1 MAIDPIC
8 HMEVDEASAAGTS
21 EYLGN
26 AYYFCSPGCK
36 RAFDADPERY
46 LNGNGDGTPPISLLM
61 PEMLTPSTA
70 MATEGQAATATVA
83 APSAKNL
90 VTLNVSGMTCAS
102 CVERVARALTR
113 APGVQRANVNL
124 ATERA
129 QVYLEPG
136 VTDITPLL
144 ISVDEIGYGAE
155 LAQASEEEAAEQK
168 AAEVQTLKRDTTI
181 SAILSAPVALI
192 AMLPLQATGLVPPT
206 ATPIMVYLSL
216 ALTVPV
222 WAYFGWRFHRVTLLN
237 LRHRAVTMDTLIT
250 IGTSAA
256 FLYSLWFTVMTWGE
270 SMHGVYYDAA
280 AVITTLILLGKY
292 LEASSKQ
299 RSSEAIKKLIGLQP
313 QTARVR
319 RDGGELEV
327 PLAEVA
333 VGDLVL
339 VRPGE
344 RIPVDGRIEEGS
356 SAVDEAMLT
365 GESLPV
371 EKAPGDEA
379 IGATINKNG
388 LLAVRA
394 QKVGSDTALAQIVR
408 LVEEAQGSKAA
419 VQRLADRV
427 SEFFVPA
434 VILAALLTFA
444 GWYFVIDAGFARALI
459 PAVAVLV
466 IACPCALGLAT
477 PTAIMVGTGV
487 GAEHGVLIKG
497 GEVLERVGN
506 VTTVVLDKTGTL
518 TKGKPSVTDV
528 VRQDSA
534 AEDEVLLL
542 AATAERGSEHPI
554 GEAIV
559 AAAEERNLTI
569 DQPVNDFQAVPG
581 HGLAAR
587 IDGRA
592 VLLGTR
598 KLMADHG
605 VILSAETSGRLDSL
619 EAQGKTAVLLAQEG
633 RLIGIIAVA
642 DTLRPEAGEAIAK
655 LHQAGLQTVMITGD
669 NARTAGAIAQQV
681 GIDQVLA
688 EVLPQDKA
696 QQVQRLQA
704 QGQVVAMVGDGINDA
719 PALAQADVGIAIGT
733 GTDVAM
739 EASDITLIGSDL
751 RLILTGIMLSKRTLR
766 TIKQN
771 LFWAFVYNTLGIP
784 LAAMGLLSPMIAAG
798 AMAFSSVSVISNS
811 LRLRGFKA

>member
-21 EYLGN
+21 EYLGG

-61 PEMLTPSTA
+61 PEMLTRSTA

-168 AAEVQTLKRDTTI
+168 AAEVQTLKRDTII

-192 AMLPLQATGLVPPT
+192 AMLPLQAMGLVPPT

-270 SMHGVYYDAA
+270 SLHGVYYDAA

-371 EKAPGDEA
+371 EKTPGDEA

-434 VILAALLTFA
+434 VILAALLTFT

-497 GEVLERVGN
+497 GEVLERVGK

>member
-21 EYLGN
+21 EYQSS

-36 RAFDADPERY
+36 SAFDADPERY
-46 LNGNGDGTPPISLLM
+46 LNGNGDSTPSISLLM
-61 PEMLTPSTA
+61 PEMLTRSTA

-192 AMLPLQATGLVPPT
+192 AMLPLQTMGLVPPT

-434 VILAALLTFA
+434 VILAALLTFT

-497 GEVLERVGN
+497 GEVLERVGK

-559 AAAEERNLTI
+559 AAAAERNLTI

-598 KLMADHG
+598 KLMTDRG

-642 DTLRPEAGEAIAK
+642 DTLRPEATEAIAK

>member
-21 EYLGN
+21 EYQGS

-46 LNGNGDGTPPISLLM
+46 LNGNGDGTLPVSLMM
-61 PEMLTPSTA
+61 PEMLTRSTA

-168 AAEVQTLKRDTTI
+168 AAEVQTLKRDTLI
-181 SAILSAPVALI
+181 SATLSAPVALI

-319 RDGGELEV
+319 RDGSELEV

-434 VILAALLTFA
+434 VILAALLTFT

-518 TKGKPSVTDV
+518 TMGKPSVTDV
-528 VRQDSA
+528 VRLDGT
-534 AEDEVLLL
+534 AEDEVLRL
-542 AATAERGSEHPI
+542 AAAAERGSEHPI

-559 AAAEERNLTI
+559 AAAAERNLSI
-569 DQPVNDFQAVPG
+569 DQPANDFQAVPG

-587 IDGRA
+587 IDGSA

-598 KLMADHG
+598 KLMADRG
-605 VILSAETSGRLDSL
+605 VILSAEASARLDSL
-619 EAQGKTAVLLAQEG
+619 EAEGKTAVLLAQEG
-633 RLIGIIAVA
+633 LLIGIIAVA
-642 DTLRPEAGEAIAK
+642 DTLRPEAEEAIAK
-655 LHQAGLQTVMITGD
+655 LNQAGLQTVMITGD

-704 QGQVVAMVGDGINDA
+704 QGLVVAMVGDGINDA
-719 PALAQADVGIAIGT
+719 PALAQANVGIAIGT

>member
-21 EYLGN
+21 EYQGS

-61 PEMLTPSTA
+61 PEMLTRSTA

-192 AMLPLQATGLVPPT
+192 AMLPLQAMGLVPPT

-434 VILAALLTFA
+434 VILAALLTFT

-497 GEVLERVGN
+497 GEVLERVGK

-559 AAAEERNLTI
+559 AAAEERNLAI

-655 LHQAGLQTVMITGD
+655 LHQAGLLTVMITGD

-704 QGQVVAMVGDGINDA
+704 LGQVVAMVGDGINDA